1 MKTKQVR
8 EHKKERPRKE
18 KSKVKERK
26 EKEKKKNKRTKPK
39 ALDYSVSKSAESALT
54 QGERWTRV
62 VNGSRDEAQKLRLSL
77 RHLQM
82 NDITRKC
89 AGRKSVQ
96 SCLKGRKERKTKGEV
111 AGFGKKRVSKGEIIP
126 RSTRA
131 S

>member
-18 KSKVKERK
+18 ESKAKQKKREKKRKEKRKKERK
-26 EKEKKKNKRTKPK
+26 KPK
-39 ALDYSVSKSAESALT
+39 ALDYSNSKSAESALT

-89 AGRKSVQ
+89 AGRKTVQ
-96 SCLKGRKERKTKGEV
+96 SCLQGRKEREKLKE
-111 AGFGKKRVSKGEIIP
+111 KL
-126 RSTRA
+126 
-131 S
+131 

>member
-18 KSKVKERK
+18 ESKAKERK
-26 EKEKKKNKRTKPK
+26 EKERKKKKEKKTRKSK

-82 NDITRKC
+82 NNITRKC
-89 AGRKSVQ
+89 AGRKTVQ
-96 SCLKGRKERKTKGEV
+96 SCLKGRKERKKLKEKLQASGRK
-111 AGFGKKRVSKGEIIP
+111 KKRCLRV
-126 RSTRA
+126 R
-131 S
+131 